1 MHIKRIR
8 SSIILFLLAFTTL
21 FFTLKDSSTNVL
33 ATEDITVE
41 IVATYNYDKV
51 PDDAL
56 ATIKDIVAN
65 DNTISMK
72 VKNGYLILTKVYS
85 SSPEL
90 ENNPLEASFVQLPD
104 NSVNVKVANFNLA
117 LARMDAGNG
126 LENIP
131 SGSPL
136 FIYGQEAYA
145 GQRNGQNVSVGTHV
159 HCNRFNGR
167 HSDHRYWKHSDAL
180 NTRGHGVHN
189 CSSWRG
195 GRAHKNWPKTCWDRK

>member
-33 ATEDITVE
+33 AAEDITVE
-41 IVATYNYDKV
+41 IVATYNYDK
-51 PDDAL
+51 
-56 ATIKDIVAN
+56 
-65 DNTISMK
+65 TISMK

-104 NSVNVKVANFNLA
+104 HSVNVKVANFNLA

-145 GQRNGQNVSVGTHV
+145 GQRNGQHVSVGTHV

-167 HSDHRYWKHSDAL
+167 HSDHRYWKHSDA
-180 NTRGHGVHN
+180 RV
-189 CSSWRG
+189 WIDFI
-195 GRAHKNWPKTCWDRK
+195 GRDCD